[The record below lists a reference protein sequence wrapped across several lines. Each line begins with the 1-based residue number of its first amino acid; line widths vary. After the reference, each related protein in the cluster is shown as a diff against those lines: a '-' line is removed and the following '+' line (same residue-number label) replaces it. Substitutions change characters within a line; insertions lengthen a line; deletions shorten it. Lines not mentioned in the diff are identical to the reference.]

1 MTAQIILDVDKQTS
15 IVFGGI
21 TWKPLIGSNL
31 AGQSEKLAVSA
42 KATHFVAAG
51 IHSAAVGTTQ
61 LDSEKIKEKG
71 RKFYSAAAV
80 FAQAHQSG
88 IIVTTLDMADGRV
101 WVVAAHDGVILSDTD
116 VLLSL
121 EDSVA
126 LVTEIKARHK
136 QAVVIPGEFET
147 HQYLNSKS
155 LLTPVRSGLEKV
167 PTGLKVGLAIL
178 VFLLIADTSFDQYK
192 KYKRNQA
199 RALESEQ
206 TFDAH
211 AEWKIALDQWA
222 ASIQIDGEDGLKK
235 LFNEL
240 GQTPMS
246 ISGWKLTE
254 VNCAAVIS
262 GWSCSARYE
271 ASVNTSNMGFQM
283 GKPNSWV
290 AKWDGLTNAV
300 GEWTIPVNRIEF
312 DRAHLKNVSDFSV
325 KYISRLQRTLP
336 AFSNVELS
344 PPSLVA
350 ITQPQVFVKTEQGSS
365 MVPVPYPEDNS
376 GGIELP
382 KIQTFKVVGPLRSF
396 VVLPLINET
405 VLKNMR
411 FVVEGLG
418 SAPTLRSSIFTAE
431 LTGEFYVR

>member
-1 MTAQIILDVDKQTS
+1 MTAQFILDVDKQTS

-31 AGQSEKLAVSA
+31 AGQSEKSAVSA

-51 IHSAAVGTTQ
+51 KHSAAVGTTK
-61 LDSEKIKEKG
+61 LDSERVKEKG

-88 IIVTTLDMADGRV
+88 IIVTTLGMADGRV

-126 LVTEIKARHK
+126 LVTEIKGRHK
-136 QAVVIPGEFET
+136 QAVVISGDFET
-147 HQYLNSKS
+147 QQYLNSKS
-155 LLTPVRSGLEKV
+155 LLAPVRSGLDKV

-178 VFLLIADTSFDQYK
+178 VCLLIADTSYDQYK

-199 RALESEQ
+199 RALENEQ

-211 AEWKIALDQWA
+211 AEWKIVLDQWA
-222 ASIQIDGEDGLKK
+222 ASIQIDGEAGLKK
-235 LFNEL
+235 ILNEL
-240 GQTPMS
+240 GQTPMT
-246 ISGWKLTE
+246 INGWKLAE

-262 GWSCSARYE
+262 GWSCKARYE
-271 ASVNTSNMGFQM
+271 ASINTSNMGFKM

-300 GEWTIPVNRIEF
+300 GEWTIPVSRIEF
-312 DRAHLKNVSDFSV
+312 DRAHLKDVSDFSV
-325 KYISRLQRTLP
+325 QYISRLQRTLP

-344 PPSLVA
+344 PPSLVN
-350 ITQPQVFVKTEQGSS
+350 ITQPQVFVKTEQGSN

-382 KIQTFKVVGPLRSF
+382 KTQTFKVVGPLRSF

-405 VLKNMR
+405 ALKKMR

-418 SAPTLRSSIFTAE
+418 SAPTLRSSMFTAE